1 MKCEHC
7 GANLSL
13 EDLTR
18 PNCPYCRHVLKHH
31 AQAAEHAAL
40 VNKIM
45 EQQIGAQYPGIPR
58 DQIPQIGYQ
67 YGAPM
72 NQSFGQFQQYQ
83 MNQAN
88 QAVAQAMNRAKRITM
103 LVLFIS
109 VGTTLLIAALAF
121 AMMFF
126 VAR

>member
-83 MNQAN
+83 MNQAVN
-88 QAVAQAMNRAKRITM
+88 QAMNRAKRITM

-109 VGTTLLIAALAF
+109 VGVTVLLAGLAF
-121 AMMFF
+121 AVALF